1 MQISYEVLVNK
12 VPECLQYPLA
22 DNNKHMYDTAALYHF
37 LVQCRLL
44 WKVWMIDEYGKIWI
58 AIRRMEEAGIVYH
71 TLALDEGTYEEIDT
85 DEPYNIILEDPL
97 PKNEAES
104 EQAAPR
110 NR

>member
-22 DNNKHMYDTAALYHF
+22 DNNKHMYVTASLYHF

-58 AIRRMEEAGIVYH
+58 AINRMEEDGVHYH
-71 TLALDEGTYEEIDT
+71 TLALDEGTYEKFDS
-85 DEPYNIILEDPL
+85 DVPYDIIFEAPL
-97 PKNEAES
+97 PMHEAES
-104 EQAAPR
+104 EQAAPS